1 MFQLICSNKLIMLN
15 KLKQFNWNI
24 KLFNKCL
31 ILNKKWKKNCKKSW
45 FKEIKVIF
53 GQNIILCL

>member
-24 KLFNKCL
+24 KLFNFKQKVKKKVKKKHEKSHFFDQKKCSNL
-31 ILNKKWKKNCKKSW
+31 HY
-45 FKEIKVIF
+45 E
-53 GQNIILCL
+53 